1 MTNYDIEH
9 VIKKEMSG
17 DVKDAFVAIG
27 NGPGEGAGP
36 LLEMWAGSLEE
47 GSLSIHPMLLLL
59 GTKHCLRSS
68 TLPR

>member
-27 NGPGEGAGP
+27 NWQAPGEGAG
-36 LLEMWAGSLEE
+36 AF
-47 GSLSIHPMLLLL
+47 L
-59 GTKHCLRSS
+59 GM
-68 TLPR
+68 

>member
-27 NGPGEGAGP
+27 NCQAPGEGAGA
-36 LLEMWAGSLEE
+36 LLGMWARNVGQFPKGWL
-47 GSLSIHPMLLLL
+47 
-59 GTKHCLRSS
+59 
-68 TLPR
+68 

>member
-27 NGPGEGAGP
+27 NWQAPGKGLGQCWECG
-36 LLEMWAGSLEE
+36 LLPGGLYFPSFSQCW
-47 GSLSIHPMLLLL
+47 
-59 GTKHCLRSS
+59 
-68 TLPR
+68 